1 MPEWLSARELRNSP
15 SAEPPPHVVILGAGA
30 SRAAFPHGDA
40 QSTFVPLMS
49 ELDRVAGNGWR
60 SLIEEAQPLGDN
72 FEERFA
78 YLKESGR
85 YTDRVAEV
93 EADLAS
99 YFGAMTLPDEPTLY
113 DHMVLGLRGQ
123 DTIATFNWDPFLLLA
138 YKRHVSRFSTGRLP
152 DLRFLHGCVVYASC
166 EEHDVLG
173 YVGGQCP
180 DCGKA
185 LRSGKPVYPDK
196 QKDYVS
202 DPLLR
207 REWDTVLH
215 KVERAFHLTIFGYSG
230 PVTDGKAR
238 LLLERAWQPA
248 DRKIDH
254 LEVIDLESTDVLYD
268 RWRKLIPFS
277 HLLAHRHWHD
287 SSIAKWPRRTNE
299 WKGAAS
305 RCGVPAEAIGPCQA
319 VSLEALDDW
328 YAEIAATEK
337 PSASTFRSGVQLGT

>member
-1 MPEWLSARELRNSP
+1 MTR
-15 SAEPPPHVVILGAGA
+15 
-30 SRAAFPHGDA
+30 
-40 QSTFVPLMS
+40 
-49 ELDRVAGNGWR
+49 
-60 SLIEEAQPLGDN
+60 
-72 FEERFA
+72 
-78 YLKESGR
+78 
-85 YTDRVAEV
+85 V

-99 YFGAMTLPDEPTLY
+99 YFGAMTLPDAPTLY

-123 DTIATFNWDPFLLLA
+123 DTIATFNWDPFLLLT
-138 YKRHVSRFSTGRLP
+138 YKRHVGRFGTGRLP
-152 DLRFLHGCVVYASC
+152 DLRFLHGCAIYGSC

-185 LRSGKPVYPDK
+185 LRGVKPVYPDK
-196 QKDYVS
+196 RKDYVS

-230 PVTDGKAR
+230 PVTDGEAR

-268 RWRKLIPFS
+268 RWHKLIPFS
-277 HLLAHRHWHD
+277 HLLAHRLWHD

-305 RCGVPAEAIGPCQA
+305 LYAVPAEAIGPCQA
-319 VSLEALDDW
+319 ASLDALDDW

-337 PSASTFRSGVQLGT
+337 PSAGTFRSGVQLGA